1 MRPIDADALMPNAK
15 YKGKY
20 DILTAYDVVAA
31 PTIDAVPVVR
41 CREFIHRKKYQDDE
55 QQGDTI
61 CTLEWKM
68 KKLDWYCAD
77 GQRRED
83 GDGDG

>member
-1 MRPIDADALMPNAK
+1 MRPIDADALASNVMDASNA
-15 YKGKY
+15 
-20 DILTAYDVVAA
+20 DQALAMIDDA

-41 CREFIHRKKYQDDE
+41 CRECVHREKCFKYCKPLYDP
-55 QQGDTI
+55 
-61 CTLEWKM
+61 
-68 KKLDWYCAD
+68 DWFCAD

>member
-1 MRPIDADALMPNAK
+1 MRLIDADALASNVMDASNA
-15 YKGKY
+15 
-20 DILTAYDVVAA
+20 DQALAMIDDA

-41 CREFIHRKKYQDDE
+41 CRECVQREKCFKDCKPLYDP
-55 QQGDTI
+55 
-61 CTLEWKM
+61 
-68 KKLDWYCAD
+68 DWFCAD